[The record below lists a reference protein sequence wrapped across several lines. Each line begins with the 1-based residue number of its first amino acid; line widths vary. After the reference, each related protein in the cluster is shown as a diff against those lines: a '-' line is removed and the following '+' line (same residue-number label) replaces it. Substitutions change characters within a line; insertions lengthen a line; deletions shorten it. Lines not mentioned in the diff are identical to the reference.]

1 MTINSRQ
8 IAEVLLAAGHETVVP
23 ESVVDEATYLSNV
36 RWVVSVIDDTAVT
49 ETKQTP
55 PLSWADVVAEVSVRE
70 AEKIATQY
78 QRDRA
83 AAYPPIGDQLD
94 ALYHA
99 GVFPD
104 DMAALIAAVKSA
116 HPKPE

>member
-1 MTINSRQ
+1 MINRFLQQAIFNLRPGS
-8 IAEVLLAAGHETVVP
+8 ECVVFGDDS
-23 ESVVDEATYLSNV
+23 ERVRFISNH
-36 RWVVSVIDDTAVT
+36 TLPT
-49 ETKQTP
+49 
-55 PLSWADVVAEVSVRE
+55 E
-70 AEKIATQY
+70 AELQTECDRLDAEEIATQY

-99 GVFPD
+99 GVFPA

>member
-1 MTINSRQ
+1 MKHHHLIQAILNLRP
-8 IAEVLLAAGHETVVP
+8 G
-23 ESVVDEATYLSNV
+23 
-36 RWVVSVIDDTAVT
+36 
-49 ETKQTP
+49 
-55 PLSWADVVAEVSVRE
+55 AEVSIADNDSSQITVHDDTILPTE
-70 AEKIATQY
+70 AELQAECERLEAEEIATQY

-83 AAYPPIGDQLD
+83 AAYPTIGDQLD

-99 GVFPD
+99 GVFPA